1 MIYNGNFN
9 TIVNILIL
17 GREKGKDVLLYQV
30 IIILNR
36 NQQLEI

>member
-17 GREKGKDVLLYQV
+17 GREKGKMCAYQV